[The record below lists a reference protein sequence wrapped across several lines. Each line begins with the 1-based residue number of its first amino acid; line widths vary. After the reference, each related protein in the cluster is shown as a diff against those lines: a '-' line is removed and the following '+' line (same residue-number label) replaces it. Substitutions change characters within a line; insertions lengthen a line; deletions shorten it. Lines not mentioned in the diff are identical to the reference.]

1 MARILAERNQYMSH
15 TTLGIDIK
23 SHAIS
28 YALCNFSSNSQGAD
42 IREIGTIEVT
52 PTDTSDGLSEAF
64 ESLSHTLEQ
73 FKGLQIDNIGLSLDP
88 TLALYAH
95 RSFPFNDP
103 KSIEKILPQDLNDIW
118 NFDNTSQIA
127 FQIGEKIKLASD
139 NEEAAEEVY
148 DVLALNYPYDKLET
162 LLGYFKNSR
171 IDPHLAIPA
180 TDALPYAME
189 SLISPPQEAW
199 VLLDIGEKYTIIAL
213 GTDKKIQFTRA
224 IKVGGSNIDEAIA
237 ATFNISL
244 QEAREIKES
253 TGFISVPQQEMA
265 DYQRYLNSHR
275 IEQWDVDPVALSK
288 ACSNGLQLLITA
300 LQQSVV
306 NFSSKYHIEPECIYL
321 SGGCAELC
329 GIETWLS
336 QLAGVPCYLGMPLRR
351 DIAATNPNAQRIA
364 MDISA
369 AAVAAAANAN
379 ADNNCPL
386 NLRKGALVHKGSLAF
401 IQDNKWLF
409 ASLIVALIVAL
420 IFMTSMRAKTVKAE
434 HDKIQQALEQTTK
447 ELFGKKLL
455 KQQDISA
462 EIEES
467 EGYDFL
473 PVRTAFTHFEWIS
486 NNVNDNLADIEM
498 DLSGLDIDTQRK
510 IVTIKGEVAGDD
522 GLPRFMQLLEQYE
535 CFPNEIQEPKTTK
548 VKEKTSFTLRVE
560 ANHCA
565 MGGESE

>member
-1 MARILAERNQYMSH
+1 MSH

-28 YALCNFSSNSQGAD
+28 YALCSFASNAQSPD
-42 IREIGTIEVT
+42 IRATGTIEVL
-52 PTDTSDGLSEAF
+52 PTDTSDGLPEAF
-64 ESLSHTLEQ
+64 DSLSHTLEQ
-73 FKGLQIDNIGLSLDP
+73 FKGVQIDNIGLSLDP

-118 NFDNTSQIA
+118 NFDNSSQIA
-127 FQIGEKIKLASD
+127 FQIGEKIKLSSE
-139 NEEAAEEVY
+139 NGEADEEVY
-148 DVLALNYPYDKLET
+148 DVLALNYPYDKLAA
-162 LLGYFKNSR
+162 LLDYFKNSR

-180 TDALPYAME
+180 TDALPYAMGT
-189 SLISPPQEAW
+189 LIVPPQEAW
-199 VLLDIGEKYTIIAL
+199 ALLDIGENYTIIAL
-213 GTDKKIQFTRA
+213 GTNDKIQFTRA
-224 IKVGGSNIDEAIA
+224 IKVGSVNIDEAIA
-237 ATFNISL
+237 ATFNISIE
-244 QEAREIKES
+244 EARAMKEE
-253 TGFISVPQQEMA
+253 TGFIAVAQQENA
-265 DYQRYLNSHR
+265 DYQRYLQEHR
-275 IEQWDVDPVALSK
+275 IAPWDVNPIALSK
-288 ACSNGLQLLITA
+288 ACNAGLQLLITA

-306 NFSSKYHIEPECIYL
+306 NFSSKFHIEPECIYL
-321 SGGCAELC
+321 SGGGAKLC
-329 GIETWLS
+329 GIDNWLS
-336 QLAGVPCYLGMPLRR
+336 KLSGAPCYLGLPIRKEL
-351 DIAATNPNAQRIA
+351 IATNPHAKSVA

-379 ADNNCPL
+379 ADGNCPL
-386 NLRKGALVHKGSLAF
+386 NLRKGNLVHKGSLAF

-409 ASLIVALIVAL
+409 ASLIVALIIAL
-420 IFMTSMRAKTVKAE
+420 IFMTSMRAKTVKTE
-434 HDKIQQALEQTTK
+434 HDKIKQALEQTTK
-447 ELFGKKLL
+447 ELFGKKILN
-455 KQQDISA
+455 QQQITREFED
-462 EIEES
+462 S

-548 VKEKTSFTLRVE
+548 IKEKTSFTLRVE